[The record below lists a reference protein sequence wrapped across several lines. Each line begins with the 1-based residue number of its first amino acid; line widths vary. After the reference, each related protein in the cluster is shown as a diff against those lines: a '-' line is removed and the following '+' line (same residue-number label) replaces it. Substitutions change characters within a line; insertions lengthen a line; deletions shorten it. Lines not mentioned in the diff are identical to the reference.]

1 MTAVCT
7 VGAPVTTRST
17 ARPTG
22 SLEVGVAEGRSVV
35 LGAKAARSDLLDV
48 RSGSKVWRSGLEVR
62 SGGQGDRKVRSG
74 GQGDREVR
82 PGG

>member
-22 SLEVGVAEGRSVV
+22 SLETSVAEGRSGV
-35 LGAKAARSDLLDV
+35 LEASAARSDLLDV
-48 RSGSKVWRSGLEVR
+48 RSGSKVWRSGLEVKMIGR
-62 SGGQGDRKVRSG
+62 SGQAVRSG
-74 GQGDREVR
+74 NQV
-82 PGG
+82 